1 MIVHGVFKQSHD
13 YEKNIIVYC
22 YSILSIF
29 FTTIVSKLRL
39 TEVRV
44 TLDFDSFN
52 CSSVFQSVPGSCG
65 CY

>member
-13 YEKNIIVYC
+13 YEK
-22 YSILSIF
+22 ILSYLFIPYCVSF

-44 TLDFDSFN
+44 TLEFDSFN
-52 CSSVFQSVPGSCG
+52 CSSAFQPVPGLCG